1 MRLNNMKDLSKRILE
16 SLTQGKNEKL
26 NYKQIAAKVGIYDK
40 QGREEVKEQIDR
52 LVEAKL
58 LLKAG
63 RGKYRINYKQLKG
76 KDNGRNYVVGRIEMK
91 RSGMAFV
98 IPQSESN
105 DTRDESL
112 SEDIFIADGNL
123 GNALNNDLVKVVVF
137 PARKGKRPE
146 GQVVEVMQRSQKQI
160 VGTISIRKGVAY
172 FIPDNAYYRRDI
184 IIPGRLLN
192 KAKNGDKVVVV
203 IVDWPAK
210 TRSPLGEV
218 THVLGKPGDNNVE
231 MLAILAENDFPLK
244 FPDKVEKEANDIPKE
259 IPESEIRK
267 RRDFRSVTTFTIDP
281 ADAKD
286 FDDALSFEV
295 LDNGLYRIG
304 IHIADVTH
312 YVRPG
317 TALDA
322 EAYDRATSVYL
333 VDRTIPMLPEALSN
347 NLCSLRPHEDKLCYS
362 AVFDLDDNAKVHKEW
377 FGHTVINSDRRF
389 DYEQAQ
395 QIIETGEGD
404 LSEVLLK
411 LNALAQIMRK
421 KRFDN
426 NAINF
431 ETEEVKFKLDEQ
443 GHPIGV
449 YLKEQKEA
457 NWLIEE
463 FMLLAN
469 RRVAEKIGKKKIAGK
484 APNVFVYRIHDKPLD
499 EKVNTFKTFV
509 KKLGFELKTS
519 STKSLSSSLNAMLAD
534 QKGKA
539 DYDMLS
545 KLSIRMMARA
555 CYSTD
560 NIGHYGL
567 AFPYYTHFTSPIRR
581 YPDMMVH
588 RLLDRYLANKES
600 VNQDQ
605 YEEYCKHC
613 SQMEQQATQAERDS
627 IKYKQAEYLADKV
640 GQVFEATVSGIS
652 KWGIYAELKE
662 SKCEGMIPM
671 RCFDD
676 DFYYIDEENYTLVG
690 LHHGHSLR
698 FGDTIKV
705 RVVAVDLIKKQM
717 DFDIVREK

>member
-1 MRLNNMKDLSKRILE
+1 MKNLSKQILE
-16 SLTQGKNEKL
+16 ALASGKNEKL

-40 QGREEVKEQIDR
+40 KGREEVKEQIEQLLYAKM
-52 LVEAKL
+52 LV
-58 LLKAG
+58 KAG
-63 RGKYRINYKQLKG
+63 RGKYKLNYKQFKG
-76 KDNGRNYVVGRIEMK
+76 NSDTGRNYVVGKIEMK

-98 IPQSESN
+98 IPQN
-105 DTRDESL
+105 DKQDTPDESQA
-112 SEDIFIADGNL
+112 EDIFVADGNL
-123 GNALNNDLVKVVVF
+123 GNALNNDIVKVVLF
-137 PARKGKRPE
+137 PSRKGKRPE
-146 GQVVEVMQRSQKQI
+146 GQVVEVIQRSKKQL
-160 VGTISIRKGVAY
+160 VGTISIKKGIAY
-172 FIPDNAYYRRDI
+172 FIPDNAFFRRDI
-184 IIPGRLLN
+184 IIPGRLLR
-192 KAKNGDKVVVV
+192 KAKTGDKVVVV
-203 IVDWPAK
+203 IVDWPAG

-218 THVLGKPGDNNVE
+218 THVLGKPGNNNVE

-244 FPDKVEKEANDIPKE
+244 FPANVEEAANNIPTEISEKEINQ
-259 IPESEIRK
+259 

-286 FDDALSFEV
+286 FDDALSFEK
-295 LDNGLYRIG
+295 LENGLYRIG

-317 TALDA
+317 SVIDA
-322 EAYDRATSVYL
+322 EAYSRGTSVYL

-362 AVFDLDDNAKVHKEW
+362 AVFDLDDSAKVHKEW

-389 DYEQAQ
+389 NYEEAQ
-395 QIIETGEGD
+395 NIIETGTGD
-404 LSEVLLK
+404 LAEVILK
-411 LNALAQIMRK
+411 INELAQIMRQ
-421 KRFDN
+421 KRFDS

-431 ETEEVKFKLDEQ
+431 ETEEVKFKLDEES
-443 GHPIGV
+443 HPIGV

-469 RRVAEKIGKKKIAGK
+469 KKVAEKIGRKRLNGK
-484 APNVFVYRIHDKPLD
+484 APNTFVYRIHDKPLD
-499 EKVNTFKTFV
+499 EKLDTFKNFV
-509 KKLGFELKTS
+509 KKLGHELNTK
-519 STKSLSSSLNAMLAD
+519 STKSFSSSLNQMLAE
-534 QKGKA
+534 QKGKP

-545 KLSIRMMARA
+545 KLSIRIMSRA
-555 CYSTD
+555 CYSTE

-588 RLLDRYLANKES
+588 RLLDHYLANKES
-600 VNQDQ
+600 VNPEQ

-627 IKYKQAEYLADKV
+627 VKYKQAEYLADKV
-640 GQVFEATVSGIS
+640 GEIFEATVSGIS

-662 SKCEGMIPM
+662 SKCEGLIPM
-671 RCFDD
+671 RSFDD
-676 DFYYIDEENYTLVG
+676 DFYFIDEENYTLVG
-690 LHHGHSLR
+690 LHHGRSLR

-705 RVVAVDLIKKQM
+705 KVVAVDLIKKQM
-717 DFDIVREK
+717 DFDIVRD

>member
-1 MRLNNMKDLSKRILE
+1 MKDLSKRILE

-105 DTRDESL
+105 DTRDESQ

-172 FIPDNAYYRRDI
+172 FIPDNVYYRRDI

-218 THVLGKPGDNNVE
+218 THVLGRPGDNNVE

-295 LDNGLYRIG
+295 LDNGQYRIG

-627 IKYKQAEYLADKV
+627 IKYKQAEYLADKI
-640 GQVFEATVSGIS
+640 GQEFDAVVSGIS
-652 KWGIYAELKE
+652 KWGVYAELKD
-662 SKCEGMIPM
+662 SHCEGMIPM
-671 RCFDD
+671 RSFDD

-690 LHHGHSLR
+690 LHHGRSLR
-698 FGDTIKV
+698 FGDPVRV
-705 RVVAVDLIKKQM
+705 RVVAVDIIKRRM
-717 DFDIVREK
+717 DFERV

>member
-1 MRLNNMKDLSKRILE
+1 MKDLAKQILE
-16 SLTQGKNEKL
+16 ALTQGKNEKL
-26 NYKQIAAKVGIYDK
+26 NYKQIAAKVGIFDK
-40 QGREEVKEQIDR
+40 KGREQVKEQIER
-52 LVEAKL
+52 LIEAKL

-63 RGKYRINYKQLKG
+63 RGKYRVNYKQLKG
-76 KDNGRNYVVGRIEMK
+76 KDAGRNYIVGKIEMK

-98 IPQSESN
+98 VPQNDKN
-105 DTRDESL
+105 DTTEESQ

-123 GNALNNDLVKVVVF
+123 GNALNNDIVKVVVF
-137 PARKGKRPE
+137 PARRGKRPE
-146 GQVVEVMQRSQKQI
+146 GQVVEVIQRSKKQM
-160 VGTISIRKGVAY
+160 VGTISIKKGVAY
-172 FIPDNAYYRRDI
+172 FIPDNIYYRRDI
-184 IIPGRLLN
+184 IIPGRLLR

-203 IVDWPAK
+203 IVDWPAG

-218 THVLGKPGDNNVE
+218 THVLGKPGDNDVE
-231 MLAILAENDFPLK
+231 MMAILAENDFPLK
-244 FPDKVEKEANDIPKE
+244 FPDKVEQEAQDIQTE
-259 IPESEIRK
+259 ISEGEIRK
-267 RRDFRSVTTFTIDP
+267 RRDFRTATTFTIDP

-286 FDDALSFEV
+286 FDDALSFEQ
-295 LDNGLYRIG
+295 LDNGLYRVG

-317 TALDA
+317 SAIDA

-347 NLCSLRPHEDKLCYS
+347 NLCSLNPHVDKLCYS

-389 DYEQAQ
+389 NYEEAQA
-395 QIIETGEGD
+395 IIETGQGD
-404 LSEVLLK
+404 LADVILK
-411 LNALAQIMRK
+411 LNDLAQVMRK

-431 ETEEVKFKLDEQ
+431 ETEEVKFKLDEE

-449 YLKEQKEA
+449 YLKQQKEA

-469 RRVAEKIGKKKIAGK
+469 KRVAEKIGRKRNGIQA
-484 APNVFVYRIHDKPLD
+484 NTFVYRVHDKPLD
-499 EKVNTFKTFV
+499 EKLNTFKTFV
-509 KKLGFELKTS
+509 KKLGFDLKTS
-519 STKSLSSSLNAMLAD
+519 STKAFSSSLNDMLAKE
-534 QKGKA
+534 KGQP

-545 KLSIRMMARA
+545 KLSIRIMARA
-555 CYSTD
+555 CYSTE

-588 RLLDRYLANKES
+588 RLLDRYLAGKES
-600 VNQDQ
+600 VDQDQ
-605 YEEYCKHC
+605 YEEFCKHC

-627 IKYKQAEYLADKV
+627 IKYKQAEYLVDKV

-652 KWGIYAELKE
+652 KWGIYAELTE

-671 RCFDD
+671 RSFDD

-698 FGDTIKV
+698 FGDTLKV

-717 DFDIVREK
+717 DFERVLE

>member
-1 MRLNNMKDLSKRILE
+1 MKELAKNILDALA
-16 SLTQGKNEKL
+16 SGKNEKL

-40 QGREEVKEQIDR
+40 KGREQVKEQIER

-58 LLKAG
+58 LLHAG
-63 RGKYRINYKQLKG
+63 RGKYRLNYKQLKD
-76 KDNGRNYVVGRIEMK
+76 KDTNRNYVTGRIEMK

-98 IPQSESN
+98 IPQYNPNESP
-105 DTRDESL
+105 DESQ

-123 GNALNNDLVKVVVF
+123 GNALNNDLVKVALF
-137 PARKGKRPE
+137 PARRGKRPE
-146 GQVVEVMQRSQKQI
+146 GQVVEVLERSRKQL

-172 FIPDNAYYRRDI
+172 FIPDNAFFRRDI
-184 IIPGRLLN
+184 IIPGRLLR
-192 KAKNGDKVVVV
+192 KAKSGEKVVIV
-203 IVDWPAK
+203 IVDWPNG

-218 THVLGKPGDNNVE
+218 IHVLGKPGNNDVE
-231 MLAILAENDFPLK
+231 MMAILAENDFPLK
-244 FPDKVEKEANDIPKE
+244 FPKEVEEEANSIPTEISAKE
-259 IPESEIRK
+259 LK
-267 RRDFRSVTTFTIDP
+267 QRRDFSDVTTFTIDP

-286 FDDALSFEV
+286 FDDAISFEQ

-304 IHIADVTH
+304 IHIADVSY

-317 TALDA
+317 TALDK

-362 AVFDLDDNAKVHKEW
+362 AVFDIDDNAKVHKEW
-377 FGHTVINSDRRF
+377 FGHTVINSDHRL

-395 QIIETGEGD
+395 EVIETGEGV
-404 LSEVLLK
+404 LSDVLPK
-411 LNALAQIMRK
+411 LNELAQIMRK

-431 ETEEVKFKLDEQ
+431 ETEEVKFKLDES

-449 YLKEQKEA
+449 YLKVQKEA

-469 RRVAEKIGKKKIAGK
+469 KRVAEKIGRKRFTGK

-499 EKVNTFKTFV
+499 EKIDTFKNFV
-509 KKLGFELKTS
+509 KKLGFDLKTN
-519 STKSLSSSLNAMLAD
+519 TPKALSSSLNDMLEK
-534 QKGKA
+534 QKGHA

-545 KLSIRMMARA
+545 KLAIRTMARA

-581 YPDMMVH
+581 YPDLMVH
-588 RLLDRYLANKES
+588 RLLDRYLANGES
-600 VNQDQ
+600 VKQEE

-613 SQMEQQATQAERDS
+613 SQMEHQATEAERTS

-640 GQVFEATVSGIS
+640 GETFEATVSGVS
-652 KWGIYAELKE
+652 KWGIYAELTE
-662 SKCEGMIPM
+662 SKCEGLISM
-671 RCFDD
+671 RTLND

-690 LHHGHSLR
+690 LHHGRSLR
-698 FGDTIKV
+698 FGDKLKV
-705 RVVAVDLIKKQM
+705 RVVAVDLLKKQM
-717 DFDIVREK
+717 DFEWVKE